1 MNISAG
7 EFKAKCLK
15 LMEKVRQNHEEIII
29 TKFGKPMC
37 KLVPLNEVRED
48 RPLYGFLKDMVEI
61 KGDIV
66 GPLGEQWHAE
76 K

>member
-37 KLVPLNEVRED
+37 KLVPLKNKN
-48 RPLYGFLKDMVEI
+48 LFLQKI
-61 KGDIV
+61 S
-66 GPLGEQWHAE
+66 
-76 K
+76 